1 MAWQEAV
8 QLEPAQNKGD
18 ADNSAQPAASV
29 VTPLV

>member
-8 QLEPAQNKGD
+8 QPEPSLNKGD
-18 ADNSAQPAASV
+18 ADIFAVSVASV